1 MNFGQLTLHLL
12 RLDTLV
18 LNQLIETDTPPP
30 ELVSRTYLISLG
42 WSLQLNNIPFYR
54 SMERIYGSEVVNLV
68 ARVNDQLAAP
78 PFDAVRRLSE
88 LGASILALIHQWPYL
103 SHLLGPLMTVALNMA
118 ESGNERKRHG
128 GDDALVTSPVCAQ
141 TAHTVYNLVRAV
153 DDMYQTHITK
163 KMPWI
168 TSDSNEPMLRSISF
182 IYYTLAQRDSNL
194 RSQLAKDLSI
204 DLPDDANPDECSLI
218 IHYSWRFRVLRKL
231 IMDGRME
238 LRVQGME
245 TMQQDLVNVWRQHI
259 QNSPIGL
266 QHPLVP
272 SLVGYIRDNKL
283 LEYVVGID
291 SHPQLI
297 SRSGNIIGFLIVT
310 SNYADHDTDTIWKTV
325 TESQDSRTVS
335 EVLGTLTR
343 TFHMHPS
350 TSSVLLNVC
359 TKLLELPLH
368 RFDGRMVDFCDQL
381 FHQMREKHDQRNN
394 INAMDTLHVDA
405 IPLHLCVRLIR
416 ESAAVEGVS
425 VEHKATLQRFAS
437 AQLSH
442 FSVSGLSETDKM
454 DMYERCIADIAEMNQ
469 FTVGSVQALNALLSG
484 QDPQEMRKLAMEFDL
499 TRLAIDEIAHAVRTN
514 QTDFTDSF
522 SRNGFISRVQMLA
535 RIIDKVPDTVT
546 TGLGD
551 LLWKEIFMS
560 KGLVQQGR
568 RTLWDMLCGLTANG
582 FKQNPFI
589 ERCIHEFVP
598 QLSPEDYSPEVLSF
612 AKQTIIYE
620 IRFYP
625 PPIAKENEVVS
636 IPGMDRI
643 WNFILTAP
651 PNSIETAATNFAIDV
666 YLDHNV
672 IKTAPPSAIEATH
685 IALVD
690 RCVEQL
696 KSAAEKL
703 KLSKDHTSNGQ
714 DGPTT
719 VPAPE
724 DEVRS
729 AEISFS
735 RSLLFLRQLL
745 QGLRIRPQYSPPQG
759 PPPDLPGASVKGELL
774 ELPYQSFNGSS
785 QSKVHTLRIGDLST
799 ASELAAKITQVTGFS
814 KFKTIYGGQKVDL
827 LEKPDLIIRNV
838 KFGSGLLLIRKDG
851 DNSEL
856 SSTGRRQSLTP
867 VDSEVLKYFDDLYD
881 LLHLED
887 HLARE
892 IYDFLVV
899 FPPQER
905 VLSLVKSQEKTEQDM
920 FPMEKPYSFL
930 YSIKALSELFREEA
944 LKTSPEAG
952 FATHSIRVLVAALT
966 RPEMSKALE
975 DSPTKLRFATSLVE
989 CLLLGLL
996 VRPPSTDS
1004 SSMITDPA
1012 PLVQQLLYLMDVGCR
1027 VSPLHLA
1034 GPDIQKLIC
1043 SSFAVMG
1050 ECSVRDRNFWDV
1062 VKQKAQ
1068 FDHFLV
1074 SFLLDESRQLVRKE
1088 ISENVALVCTP
1099 TKLLPKQDISGNE
1112 QPTSPENPIKVDIIQ
1127 TIWEAFVQ
1135 TLPLTPAYAHQSQEF
1150 FELATLVFHCAGE
1163 TPAIHLKLGDYVKQ
1177 WSTIMLSHE
1186 AEEVCSALSCKTRD
1200 LLRNSFSLLEER
1212 PWIISY

>member
-1 MNFGQLTLHLL
+1 MSFGQLTLHLL
-12 RLDTLV
+12 RLDTLL
-18 LNQLIETDTPPP
+18 LNQLIETDTPAP
-30 ELVSRTYLISLG
+30 ELMSRAYLISFG

-54 SMERIYGSEVVNLV
+54 SMERIHGSDVVNLV

-78 PFDAVRRLSE
+78 PLDAVRRLSE
-88 LGASILALIHQWPYL
+88 LGASILALIHRWPYL
-103 SHLLGPLMTVALNMA
+103 SHLLGPLMTVVLNMA

-128 GDDALVTSPVCAQ
+128 GDDALVTSPVPTQ
-141 TAHTVYNLVRAV
+141 TAHMVYNLVRAV
-153 DDMYQTHITK
+153 DDMYQAHIIK

-168 TSDSNEPMLRSISF
+168 TSDTNEPMLRSIS
-182 IYYTLAQRDSNL
+182 YTYHTLAQRDSNL
-194 RSQLAKDLSI
+194 RSQLAKELSI
-204 DLPDDANPDECSLI
+204 DLPEDASPEECSFI
-218 IHYSWRFRVLRKL
+218 IHYGWRFRVLRKL

-259 QNSPIGL
+259 QNDPK
-266 QHPLVP
+266 HPLVLF
-272 SLVGYIRDNKL
+272 LVGYIRDTNL
-283 LEYVVGID
+283 LEYVLGID

-310 SNYADHDTDTIWKTV
+310 SNYTDHDTDTIWKTV

-350 TSSVLLNVC
+350 TSPVLLNVC
-359 TKLLELPLH
+359 TKLLELPLN

-381 FHQMREKHDQRNN
+381 FYQMREKHDQRNN
-394 INAMDTLHVDA
+394 INVMDTFHVDA

-416 ESAAVEGVS
+416 ESVAVEGVS

-442 FSVSGLSETDKM
+442 FSVAGLSEIDKM
-454 DMYERCIADIAEMNQ
+454 EMYERCIADIAEMNQ

-484 QDPQEMRKLAMEFDL
+484 QDSQEMRKLAMEFDL
-499 TRLAIDEIAHAVRTN
+499 TRLSIDEIAHAVRTN

-522 SRNGFISRVQMLA
+522 SRNGFVSRVQMLS
-535 RIIDKVPDTVT
+535 RIIDKVPDTIT
-546 TGLGD
+546 TELGD

-560 KGLVQQGR
+560 KALVQQGR
-568 RTLWDMLCGLTANG
+568 RTLWDTLCGLTANG

-598 QLSPEDYSPEVLSF
+598 RLSPEDYSPELLSF

-625 PPIAKENEVVS
+625 PPITKENEVVS

-690 RCVEQL
+690 RSVEQL
-696 KSAAEKL
+696 KSAAAKL
-703 KLSKDHTSNGQ
+703 KSSRDHTPNGQ
-714 DGPTT
+714 DKPTT
-719 VPAPE
+719 VPTSE
-724 DEVRS
+724 DEVGS

-745 QGLRIRPQYSPPQG
+745 QGLRIRPHYSPPQG
-759 PPPDLPGASVKGELL
+759 PPPELPGAPVKGELL
-774 ELPYQSFNGSS
+774 ELPYQSFNGSL

-814 KFKTIYGGQKVDL
+814 KFKTIYGGQRVDL
-827 LEKPDLIIRNV
+827 LEKPDLILRNV

-851 DNSEL
+851 DSSEL
-856 SSTGRRQSLTP
+856 PPPGRRQSLTP

-887 HLARE
+887 HLAQE

-899 FPPQER
+899 FPPQDR
-905 VLSLVKSQEKTEQDM
+905 VLKLVKSQDKTEQDM

-944 LKTSPEAG
+944 LKQSPEAG
-952 FATHSIRVLVAALT
+952 FSTHSIRVLVAALT

-975 DSPTKLRFATSLVE
+975 DSPMKLRFATNLVE

-996 VRPPSTDS
+996 VQPPFADS
-1004 SSMITDPA
+1004 SFLITDPA
-1012 PLVQQLLYLMDVGCR
+1012 PLIQQLLYLMDVGR
-1027 VSPLHLA
+1027 HVSPIHLA
-1034 GPDIQKLIC
+1034 GHDIQKLIC

-1068 FDHFLV
+1068 FDRFLV

-1099 TKLLPKQDISGNE
+1099 SKLLTKQDTSGNG
-1112 QPTSPENPIKVDIIQ
+1112 QPTDSENPIKVDIIQ
-1127 TIWEAFVQ
+1127 TIWEAFIQ

-1150 FELATLVFHCAGE
+1150 FELAILIFHCAGE
-1163 TPAIHLKLGDYVKQ
+1163 TAAVHIKLGDYVKQ
-1177 WSTIMLSHE
+1177 WSTVMLSHE
-1186 AEEVCSALSCKTRD
+1186 TEQV
-1200 LLRNSFSLLEER
+1200 
-1212 PWIISY
+1212 